1 MPVSGIG
8 FFMRLSRALALTHD
22 VAAGTQSLE
31 GLGALL
37 DPELVKSAFES
48 AGIAT
53 IRKRR
58 LPLEAMIWCV
68 IGMAL
73 CRRMST
79 WDVVNHLD
87 IRLPGQRPLVAPSA
101 VVQGRQR
108 LGSEAVREVFALTQ
122 RRWHETAHH
131 PTWAGL
137 RLLSVDGVVWR
148 TPDTPENRE
157 RYGSA
162 SNQHGDTG
170 FPQVRMVCQMELTS
184 HLLVSSAL
192 AGYHSNEM
200 KLAEQLIESTPD
212 HSLTLFDR
220 GFYSLGLLHRWQRT
234 GTQRHWLLPL
244 RKDTQYEVVQRLGRQ
259 DALVT
264 LHTSPQ
270 ARKQWPDLPETLQ
283 ARLLSKTIKGKVR
296 QILTSM
302 TDPLRFPSDEI
313 VDLYSQ
319 RWEIELGYRE
329 MKQGLLASHY
339 TLRSKTPEMIEQEL
353 WGVLLAYNLL
363 RYQMLEMS
371 RHCPGIYPCE
381 MSFTACTWAI
391 LGFLNGTSLNHPGN
405 IPRYL
410 AELQASAR
418 HYVLPHRR
426 EDRRYPRV
434 VRPKP
439 SKYPTKN
446 KNASQLN

>member
-1 MPVSGIG
+1 
-8 FFMRLSRALALTHD
+8 MRLSRALALTHEI
-22 VAAGTQSLE
+22 ASTTHALE

-37 DPELVKSAFES
+37 DPELVKSALEA
-48 AGIAT
+48 AGVAT

-68 IGMAL
+68 IGL
-73 CRRMST
+73 SLFRRMSA
-79 WDVVNHLD
+79 WDVVSRMD
-87 IRLPGQRPLVAPSA
+87 IMLPGQRPLVAPSA

-108 LGSEAVREVFALTQ
+108 LGSAAVREVFELTQ
-122 RRWHETAHH
+122 QRWHAAAQH
-131 PTWAGL
+131 PTWSGL

-148 TPDTPENRE
+148 TPDTPENRKH
-157 RYGSA
+157 YGSA

-184 HLLVSSAL
+184 HLLVSSAF
-192 AGYHSNEM
+192 AGYRSNEM
-200 KLAEQLIESTPD
+200 KLAEQLIDSTPD

-220 GFYSLGLLHRWQRT
+220 GFYSLGLLHRWQQT

-244 RKDTQYEVVQRLGRQ
+244 RKDAQYEVSQRLGRQ

-264 LHTSPQ
+264 LRSSPQ
-270 ARKQWPDLPETLQ
+270 ARKQWPDLPETMQ
-283 ARLLSKTIKGKVR
+283 ARLLSKMVKGKLR

-302 TDPLRFPSDEI
+302 TDPQCFAADEI

-329 MKQGLLASHY
+329 MKQSLLASHY

-353 WGVLLAYNLL
+353 WGVLLGYNLL

-371 RHCPGIYPCE
+371 HHCPGIYPCE

-391 LGFLNGTSLNHPGN
+391 LGFLNGTSLSHPGN

-410 AELQASAR
+410 AELQASAM

-426 EDRRYPRV
+426 EDRSYPREV
-434 VRPKP
+434 KAKP
-439 SKYPTKN
+439 SKYPSRS
-446 KNASQLN
+446 KNA

>member
-1 MPVSGIG
+1 MK
-8 FFMRLSRALALTHD
+8 LSRALELTHE
-22 VAAGTQSLE
+22 VASTAHALE

-48 AGIAT
+48 AGVAT

-58 LPLEAMIWCV
+58 LPLESMIWCV

-73 CRRMST
+73 FRRMSA
-79 WDVVNHLD
+79 WDVVNRLD
-87 IRLPGQRPLVAPSA
+87 IMLPGQRPLVSPSA

-122 RRWHETAHH
+122 QRWHQAAKH
-131 PTWAGL
+131 PTWMGL

-148 TPDTPENRE
+148 TPDTAENRE

-170 FPQVRMVCQMELTS
+170 FPQIRMVCQMELTS
-184 HLLVSSAL
+184 HLLVSSAF

-200 KLAEQLIESTPD
+200 KLAEQLINSTPD

-220 GFYSLGLLHRWQRT
+220 GFYSLGLLHRWQHT

-244 RKDTQYEVVQRLGRQ
+244 RKGTQYEVVHRLGRQ

-264 LHTSPQ
+264 LRTSPQ

-283 ARLLSKTIKGKVR
+283 ARLLSKTVKGKVR

-353 WGVLLAYNLL
+353 WGVLLGYNLL

-391 LGFLNGTSLNHPGN
+391 LGLLNGVSLTHPGN

-410 AELQASAR
+410 AELQASAM

-426 EDRRYPRV
+426 EDRSYPRV
-434 VRPKP
+434 VKPKP
-439 SKYPTKN
+439 SKYPARY
-446 KNASQLN
+446 KNASHLK

>member
-1 MPVSGIG
+1 
-8 FFMRLSRALALTHD
+8 MRLSRALAITHD
-22 VAAGTQSLE
+22 IAATSHALD
-31 GLGALL
+31 GLGELL
-37 DPELVKSAFES
+37 DPDLVKSAFET
-48 AGIAT
+48 AGVAT
-53 IRKRR
+53 LRKRR
-58 LPLEAMIWCV
+58 LPLESMIWCV

-73 CRRMST
+73 FRRMSA
-79 WDVVNHLD
+79 WDVVNQMD
-87 IRLPGQRPLVAPSA
+87 IMLPGQRPLVAPSA

-108 LGSEAVREVFALTQ
+108 LGSQAVREVFALTQ
-122 RRWHETAHH
+122 QRWHASASH
-131 PTWAGL
+131 PTWMGL

-148 TPDTPENRE
+148 TPDTQENRE
-157 RYGSA
+157 HYGS
-162 SNQHGDTG
+162 STNQHGDTG

-184 HLLVSSAL
+184 HLLVSSSF

-200 KLAEQLIESTPD
+200 KLAEQLVVTTPD

-220 GFYSLGLLHRWQRT
+220 GFYSLGLLHHWQQA
-234 GTQRHWLLPL
+234 GTQRHWLIPL
-244 RKDTQYEVVQRLGRQ
+244 RKGARHEVIHRLGRQ
-259 DALVT
+259 DAIVSLP
-264 LHTSPQ
+264 TSPQ
-270 ARKQWPDLPETLQ
+270 ARKQWPGLPETLQ
-283 ARLLSKTIKGKVR
+283 ARLLSKTVKGKVR

-302 TDPLRFPSDEI
+302 TDPLRFPPDEI

-329 MKQGLLASHY
+329 MKQSMLDSRY

-353 WGVLLAYNLL
+353 WGVLLGYNLL

-391 LGFLNGTSLNHPGN
+391 LGLLNGLSLRHPGN
-405 IPRYL
+405 IPKYL
-410 AELQASAR
+410 AELHASAM

-426 EDRRYPRV
+426 EDRCYPRA

-439 SKYPTKN
+439 SKYQPRN